1 MAKLFRTNLGPL
13 FSEGARRLWLAMRER
28 GWSRPR
34 LEDELDTGGG
44 TLPKIL
50 YGDRGVGRK
59 LANKIHEKLGIAQAA
74 WDQKP
79 LEEFI
84 PPAGEEEPAAASDVL
99 PAAPV

>member
-1 MAKLFRTNLGPL
+1 MEEA
-13 FSEGARRLWLAMRER
+13 
-28 GWSRPR
+28 
-34 LEDELDTGGG
+34 LETGGG

-79 LEEFI
+79 EAEFT
-84 PPAGEEEPAAASDVL
+84 PPAGEEESGATAAPPLAAAG
-99 PAAPV
+99 